1 MLAGLALVGVGTF
14 FAQATATGFVG
25 RAATTDRG
33 SASGIYLACY
43 FFGGLVGSAVLGQL
57 FDRFGWAAC
66 VAGIGAALA
75 VAALLAFRLKMPAAA
90 QRRVAA
96 MQVREFVELAG
107 TAAEIAGVVLII
119 GGLVIASARYV
130 LPAGI
135 GSVPRYQRYRQDLG
149 RAILLGLE
157 VLVAADIV
165 RTVAFTPTMDSVIVL
180 AMIVAIRTFLSWS
193 LALELE
199 GRWPWQRA
207 AERLA
212 PEPQPQR

>member
-1 MLAGLALVGVGTF
+1 
-14 FAQATATGFVG
+14 
-25 RAATTDRG
+25 
-33 SASGIYLACY
+33 
-43 FFGGLVGSAVLGQL
+43 
-57 FDRFGWAAC
+57 
-66 VAGIGAALA
+66 
-75 VAALLAFRLKMPAAA
+75 MP
-90 QRRVAA
+90 
-96 MQVREFVELAG
+96 VREFVELAG

-119 GGLVIASARYV
+119 GGLVIASVRYL

-135 GSVPRYQRYRQDLG
+135 GSIPRYQRYRQDLG